1 MLDALMLESVWVIWT
16 ELSSP
21 PPHPPPATSQP
32 LDCRVG
38 LQGSALALGTSQT
51 ALPFNPSSPIFV
63 THTPVVLCSA
73 AETSPVVPALEY
85 LCLACFLFPC
95 STWNVLLPHT

>member
-16 ELSSP
+16 EFSFSSP
-21 PPHPPPATSQP
+21 ASWP

-38 LQGSALALGTSQT
+38 LQGSALALGPSQT

-63 THTPVVLCSA
+63 THTPMVLCSA
-73 AETSPVVPALEY
+73 AETNPAIPALED
-85 LCLACFLFPC
+85 LCLACFLFSC
-95 STWNVLLPHT
+95 STWNVLRPHT